1 MNTIT
6 TSLNFLADSGGLDPS
21 TIIDTIKPWVNI
33 AMSIIFG
40 LLGLFCAVK
49 CAIIGFHI
57 AKSADNAEQRSEYVR
72 SLIWPIVGLL
82 AAVIIPTVVT
92 VILQQVQAAQ
102 IGG

>member
-1 MNTIT
+1 
-6 TSLNFLADSGGLDPS
+6 
-21 TIIDTIKPWVNI
+21 
-33 AMSIIFG
+33 MSIIFG